1 MQQVMRIGDTFV
13 PADDDIKDI
22 GQTATYIHDV
32 AQKYKTDVLAVIG
45 KGDKHT
51 MVTQH
56 HEQDTTEL
64 IQDVAKIVALIQ
76 TVADTYEMDA
86 TELAD
91 AVKLVTNEIDKDNER

>member
-22 GQTATYIHDV
+22 GQTATDINDV

-51 MVTQH
+51 LVTQH
-56 HEQDTTEL
+56 HEQDTEL

-91 AVKLVTNEIDKDNER
+91 AVSLVTNEIDKDNER